1 MSETSRSAARSLS
14 IALVLLAAGGCAARR
29 GANDARGIPAG
40 RTAVTVETRGAKVV
54 HASAVASAQVAQ
66 QQPDAGTEATVN
78 EVPAPGAAAPGV
90 TAPGAAAPGASTA
103 GPTTTEASLPEFAPT
118 EAAIP
123 EEPVSEVYIGESPPP
138 EDPPP
143 VSAADPGP
151 PDLAARTSDEPLRLP
166 PPKIIPEGD
175 KATLIYP
182 CRHAETETLRA
193 AVEVLLSPEGAV
205 HASAPLN
212 ALVVSDRAPL
222 VKSLLE
228 VLRELDAPAA
238 QLLVEARVVEVSV
251 SRDLEWEIR
260 HQFTVDPSK
269 GTFLRNSDIA
279 LGVPGASNPN
289 QGLDVGVRVF
299 NEDGKQLDSFFRIL
313 NSRGRARILSS
324 PNLIVAPGEEA
335 SIITGEEVPVQSSI
349 IAGGS
354 ITTATQFKRVGI
366 KLRVT
371 LLQLTNDTAR
381 LEINPEVSTVTGFT
395 SAGEGQ
401 SANPIIAIRNVTST
415 LSLKDGEVLT
425 VGGLLRNEKRRTTR
439 GIPILE
445 DVPLI
450 GPLFQSRLDSMVRT
464 QLIFFLRVRI
474 ISSGEAEAIRAHRP
488 GAGLEVLDPVTE
500 FPRLPRGDGELPPN
514 LRPTND

>member
-1 MSETSRSAARSLS
+1 MSESSRSAARSLP
-14 IALVLLAAGGCAARR
+14 IALVLLAAGGCAAER
-29 GANDARGIPAG
+29 GADDAGGTPAG
-40 RTAVTVETRGAKVV
+40 RTAVTVETRGAKLF
-54 HASAVASAQVAQ
+54 HASAREGAQLLPA
-66 QQPDAGTEATVN
+66 PDAAPEATVK
-78 EVPAPGAAAPGV
+78 EGPAPGAVATQPAV
-90 TAPGAAAPGASTA
+90 PGAATPES
-103 GPTTTEASLPEFAPT
+103 TTEASLPESATARP
-118 EAAIP
+118 AIP
-123 EEPVSEVYIGESPPP
+123 EERISEIYVGESPPLA
-138 EDPPP
+138 PP
-143 VSAADPGP
+143 VPVSPADPGP
-151 PDLAARTSDEPLRLP
+151 PDLAARTNAEPSRLP

-193 AVEVLLSPEGAV
+193 AIEVLLSPEGAV

-222 VKSLLE
+222 VKSMLE
-228 VLRELDAPAA
+228 VLRELDAPAN
-238 QLLVEARVVEVSV
+238 QLLVEARVVEVSA

-260 HQFTVDPSK
+260 HQFTVDPTK
-269 GTFLRNSDIA
+269 GTFLRSSDIA
-279 LGVPGASNPN
+279 LGVPGASTPN

-335 SIITGEEVPVQSSI
+335 SIITGEEVPVQSSTI
-349 IAGGS
+349 SGGS
-354 ITTATQFKRVGI
+354 TTIATQFKRVGI

-395 SAGEGQ
+395 AAAEGQ

-439 GIPILE
+439 GVPILE
-445 DVPLI
+445 DLPLL
-450 GPLFQSRLDSMVRT
+450 GVLFQSRLDSMVRT

-488 GAGLEVLDPVTE
+488 GAGLEALDPITD
-500 FPRLPRGDGELPPN
+500 PLTLPKGDGKLPPN
-514 LRPTND
+514 LRPIND